1 MVYIQIII
9 AIAKGGIVVGP
20 QFHET
25 IMGQRYYNQQLPKLI
40 KVLERIADNQEK
52 TVIEPVNEFDKSGI
66 RTKEFE
72 EHQEAIS
79 ELSIVNIM
87 KAVDYINELS
97 MYILKGNDV
106 LNYLNDVV
114 EPLCKVIDKCRTDEV
129 CPKCGCTLFKSDLP
143 QYEYVCGECDENF

>member
-1 MVYIQIII
+1 M
-9 AIAKGGIVVGP
+9 GP

-52 TVIEPVNEFDKSGI
+52 PIIKPVNEFDKPGV

-72 EHQEAIS
+72 EHQKAIS

-97 MYILKGNDV
+97 TYINKDNDV
-106 LNYLNDVV
+106 LDYLNDVV
-114 EPLCKVIDKCRTDEV
+114 EPLCKVIDKCRTDEE
-129 CPKCGCTLFKSDLP
+129 CPNCGCTLFKSDLP
-143 QYEYVCGECDENF
+143 QYEYVCGECDENFLDKFI